1 MACGLRLGFRLGL
14 GLGIRLGL
22 GVGIGDLGALG
33 LGLRIGLGLGVGNGD
48 LGALHPEG
56 EDSDLR
62 AREAPAAA
70 EHQAGAE
77 QRERPRGRLLAGRG
91 TS

>member
-1 MACGLRLGFRLGL
+1 MGL
-14 GLGIRLGL
+14 GLGIGLGL
-22 GVGIGDLGALG
+22 RVGIGDLGALG
-33 LGLRIGLGLGVGNGD
+33 LGFGIGLGLGVGIGG

-70 EHQAGAE
+70 EHQTGAE

-91 TS
+91 TATG